1 MVTVSETIQ
10 AALHAYHA
18 GQWVNAEWLC
28 QELLQQFPH
37 TPIAWQ
43 LLGAIA
49 QQTGRLDSAIDHYQ
63 RALALQPDNAES
75 HNNLAV
81 ALQDRGQLLLA
92 EQHFQ
97 QALRLNPG
105 YAAAYCNYGNL
116 LQQQGRLEVAIAYY
130 QEAIAA
136 DPSYA
141 KAYGNLGHLYRRQG
155 NLAMA
160 DTYYRRAINL
170 NPRDAESC
178 VNLANLLQQQGDW
191 SAAITWYEKAL
202 QFQPSNSGIY
212 FNLGLALR
220 AMRQPE
226 AALRCYQKA
235 LPLGQ
240 APVYHQ
246 LALAY
251 QDLNQRDLALDHFLQ
266 AIAREPN
273 QPNAY
278 VDFGIFLQQQRQVDQ
293 AIQQYQRAIALAP
306 NWAAAHLN
314 LGMAQLLAG
323 DWEQGWAEYEWRLQ
337 CPGFPNPL
345 EAIARWEGT
354 NLAGKTIFL
363 QAEQG
368 IGDTFQVLRYLPL
381 LQQQGA
387 TVLLECQPELQ
398 RLLAGQAGIDRL
410 WQTGDPLPPVDY
422 YLPLMSLPFVLHTRL
437 DTMPQ
442 TCSYLTC
449 PPSLT
454 VSLEANPEAANPDV
468 CQVGLVWATNSAQ
481 KLYQFSPQ
489 QHRNLPLA
497 VLQPLR
503 SLSNYC
509 FHSLQVGNAANE
521 LAPIDWP
528 DLVDWRDR
536 LQDWADTAAAI
547 AQLDLVITID
557 TAVAHLAGAM
567 GKPVWVMLPYSPDWR
582 WLLDRDDS
590 PWYPTMRLFRQTQP
604 GDWAGVVMAIYESL
618 ASWSKNTTTLTAP

>member
-10 AALHAYHA
+10 AALHAYQA
-18 GQWVNAEWLC
+18 GRWVEAEWLC
-28 QELLQQFPH
+28 QDLVQQFPQ
-37 TPIAWQ
+37 TPAAWQ

-49 QQTGRLDSAIDHYQ
+49 YQTRRLESAINHYQ
-63 RALALQPDNAES
+63 RALALQPQDAES

-81 ALQDRGQLLLA
+81 ALQDCSQLLLA

-97 QALRLNPG
+97 QALRLNPR
-105 YAAAYCNYGNL
+105 YATAYFNYGNL
-116 LQQQGRLEVAIAYY
+116 LQQQGRLEVARAYY
-130 QEAIAA
+130 QDAIAA
-136 DPSYA
+136 DPNYA

-155 NLAMA
+155 NLEMA
-160 DTYYRRAINL
+160 ETYYRRAINL

-178 VNLANLLQQQGDW
+178 VNLANLRQQQGDW
-191 SAAITWYEKAL
+191 SEAIAWYETAL
-202 QFQPSNSGIY
+202 QFQPGNSGIY

-220 AMRQPE
+220 AIRQPE

-240 APVYHQ
+240 APIYHQ

-266 AIAREPN
+266 AIARAPN
-273 QPNAY
+273 QPDAY

-293 AIQQYQRAIALAP
+293 AIQQYQQAIALAP

-323 DWEQGWAEYEWRLQ
+323 DWDQGWAEYEWRLR
-337 CPGFPNPL
+337 CPGFASPL
-345 EAIARWEGT
+345 EMIPRW
-354 NLAGKTIFL
+354 AGEDLTDKTILL

-368 IGDTFQVLRYLPL
+368 IGDTFQFLRYLPIL
-381 LQQQGA
+381 NQQGA
-387 TVLLECQPELQ
+387 TVIMECSPDLQ
-398 RLLAGQAGIDRL
+398 RLLAGQVGIEGL
-410 WQTGDPLPPVDY
+410 WQAGEPLPPADY

-437 DTMPQ
+437 DTIPQ
-442 TCSYLTC
+442 ICPYLNSPQ
-449 PPSLT
+449 PP
-454 VSLEANPEAANPDV
+454 VPESDLRPAV
-468 CQVGLVWATNSAQ
+468 RQVGLVWASNSPQ
-481 KLYQFSPQ
+481 KLYQFSPH
-489 QHRNLPLA
+489 QHRNVPLA
-497 VLQPLR
+497 LLQPLR
-503 SLSNYC
+503 SLTGYQ
-509 FHSLQVGNAANE
+509 FHSLQVGDAAAE
-521 LAPIDWP
+521 LAAIDWP

-547 AQLDLVITID
+547 AQLDLVITVD

-582 WLLDRDDS
+582 WLLDRADS
-590 PWYPTMRLFRQTQP
+590 PWYPTLRLFRPVQP
-604 GDWAGVVMAIYESL
+604 GDWAGVVTAIYESL